1 MKSNKLPRPDA
12 GDATVIVM
20 TPQHQPSPEIAIA
33 ACRAGALGILDLGIR
48 ALGAGIAPAVAEL
61 MRSAQTATHWG
72 LRCDLFDE
80 PCSMLKI
87 LAQRIGLPVQPAA
100 AAPVLVP
107 VLVLAGIRRDEER
120 QAAAAAHKLARKV
133 YREVRDLPEAIVA
146 QRAGYDGLI
155 FKGNEAGGR
164 VSQRSA
170 FIVAQEV
177 AGKLELPYW
186 IQGGIG
192 LQSAAAVMLSG
203 ATGVVLCEQLWLA
216 AEAPPAP
223 ARASWEGLDGSETVL
238 AGADDAPYRCFSR
251 TGRSILSDIQL
262 AVAGR
267 TDWQAMLL
275 DGLQDREAGL
285 LAASQD
291 LAFAASLARRY
302 GTVGRIVTAVRESMQ
317 TGVALPAAQLAL
329 APGAPLAAAHGT
341 RFPIAQGPMTRVS
354 DVAPFAR
361 AVAGEGA
368 LPFVALAV
376 MRGPEIATMLGA
388 TRDLM
393 GAMPW
398 GVGIL
403 GFMPLELRQEQMQVL
418 RDIRPPFA
426 IIAGGRPSQARELDE
441 LGIATYLHVP
451 SPGLLRGFLDAGSRR
466 FVFEGSECG
475 GHTGPRSSF
484 VLWQQAID
492 ILLAAQ
498 LKDPGA
504 VQVLFAGGIHDALSA
519 AMVAVLAAPLVAA
532 GMKIGV
538 LMGTAYLFTHEIV
551 ASGAIVEEFQ
561 RQAIACEETSLLQ
574 SGVGIYTRCARTDF
588 CGEFDALR
596 CQLIVESKSED
607 ETLMALEMMNIGR
620 LRIAAKGITRN
631 NDPAATAGQRYLTL
645 DDAMQRRE
653 GLYMLGEVAR
663 LRRRACSM
671 AELHADVALAS
682 TELLRLH
689 AASHAAAPASTPARQ
704 DAPEDIAI
712 VGMACHLP
720 RAQGLRAYW
729 QNIIR
734 GVDAIGEVP
743 DDRWSAAL
751 LFDEKRDAAGKSYS
765 KCGGFLDD
773 IAFDP
778 QRYGIAP
785 ATLASIEPAQLLTLE
800 VARQAL
806 ADAGFDR
813 RPFARERT
821 ACILAVGG
829 MSDLGSIYNFRTLLP
844 QYLAK
849 VEGLSEAARG
859 QIIDTLFEHELPQW
873 TEDSFPGILGNVF
886 AGRVANRLD
895 LGGSN
900 FTVDAACAA
909 SLAALEVG
917 FRQLRSGEADVAL
930 VGGVDCTNSPIGFM
944 GFAQTHALS
953 PRGRSRPFDTSAD
966 GIAISEGVGALVLK
980 RLSDAE
986 RDGDRIYALVKG
998 VGSASDG
1005 RHRSLTAP
1013 HPPGQV
1019 RALQRAYQD
1028 ARVDPATVTLIEA
1041 HGTGTAL
1048 GDKTE
1053 IAALGILLGES
1064 AAPYCALGS
1073 VKSMIGHSKVA
1084 AGMAGM
1090 IKAALALHHR
1100 TLPPTIGVDRPVPA
1114 LQAAG
1119 SSLYVNSEARP
1130 WLHAGRDH
1138 ARYCGVS
1145 AFGFG
1150 GTNFHAVLGEY
1161 TAAYRPSETV
1171 SLQPREVELF
1181 AFAGAT
1187 RAEIAETVQRL
1198 LDGVAGMAQPDLAQ
1212 LAFSLY
1218 REQHVLRR
1226 ANGGEPCRLIVAATS
1241 AGDLVAKLDKAR
1253 ALLAGSAAVEPA
1265 ANVLYRESVGAV
1277 GGVCFLFPG
1286 QGAQRVNMLREL
1298 VTGMPA
1304 LHANFGAAGVADAIY
1319 PQPAFDDD
1327 TRAAQ
1332 QRALNATDI
1341 AQPALGMVSMAA
1353 FDVLTGFGL
1362 QPDFL
1367 AGHSYGEY
1375 PALCAGGAITRA
1387 ELLHLSMQ
1395 RGRLCAGAPAGAMA
1409 AVDASGAQVADA
1421 IARHGLAVAIA
1432 NLNAPDQTIIAGT
1445 VEAIEAAQAPLMEDG
1460 LRVKRLAVGTAFH
1473 CAHMGAIQAALG
1485 AELAQVAFQPPR
1497 VPVYANLSAAPFSPD
1512 GADIASM
1519 LTRHV
1524 AEPVRFADEIDAMY
1538 AAGARVFIECGP
1550 GLTLTGL
1557 VGRVLGARPHTVLA
1571 LDAPGRDGWV
1581 QLGQLLANALA
1592 VGLPVDL
1599 APWFAGRGLAQRSL
1613 DELFAAAR
1621 AVPGPLIWRVNG
1633 GRAVPWATRPAA
1645 PRVAV
1650 TPIDQVTNQVT
1661 NQVRDQLTND
1671 IRHQVRS
1678 PPAPPITVLRQP
1690 RRSTMKTED
1699 ESMPDAFQSYAGD
1712 DFASAAPAAALGLMQ
1727 IDQSFS
1733 ELLAFQSEQQKTL
1746 NQFFDFHA
1754 RLAGLHPPAAVAPPR
1769 RMPAPPRDVTA
1780 PLAALRAP
1788 ALAQPPAP
1796 PLAPASSPGQAVRIP
1811 VLPSFTQNDTA
1822 VATLEAP
1829 PAPAPV
1835 TTVAAIHTGTAV
1847 AVADAQP
1854 ATVAEFSAEL
1864 LKAVSARTGYPVE
1877 MLDLDAHMEAD
1888 LGIDSIKRIEI
1899 FSGLTN
1905 RHSLL
1910 GDRDEETVIE
1920 ELSGFKSLREVV
1932 AWYGGM
1938 LAPAGAAPVG
1948 DMSPKK
1954 ASTPLSL
1961 PDEEVESHALAK
1973 RDPVQCYVVHACD
1986 AELAP
1991 ADPASASEAPGP
2003 VLLVGQPSPLADAL
2017 HAQLTARG
2025 HAVRQFVPGA
2035 YTPVDGD
2042 WRYPA
2047 DLASAESVAR
2057 LASLAPGAP
2066 QPLGAL
2072 INLMGWDSATA
2083 DQPLEHHGDARALFL
2098 LLKLFAPQL
2107 KATGGRLVNLTSF
2120 GGRFGLYASGDATG
2134 DAPGAASIAASISS
2148 AGTLGVAKSAAREWS
2163 ELHVKCIDA
2172 APGLAPAWLAGH
2184 VRAEMFSA
2192 DTQIEVG
2199 YSAAGR
2205 CCIDLAPRST
2215 LAGEVGAVGELG
2227 ALYLEQ
2233 DCVVLVT
2240 GGAYG
2245 ITAELTRVLAKKYR
2259 PRLVLVGR
2267 STLPGPEPTLTRGID
2282 DVAELRR
2289 LLTARMRAA
2298 SLRITPVLVEAA
2310 LAQLRRD
2317 RDILA
2322 NLDALR
2328 SAGCQVEYHSIDVRD
2343 AGVFGALIDDV
2354 YARLG
2359 RIDGVLH
2366 GAGII
2371 SDKLIASKSLD
2382 AFDAVFDTK
2391 VVPALVLE
2399 RKLRLDALRFIV
2411 FFSSVAGRFGN
2422 IGQSDYSAANEVL
2435 NKLAGRLSHGRPWLH
2450 ALAINWGPWDA
2461 GMVSEDLRKLYA
2473 ARGIRPIGVPDG
2485 RRHFLDALERGAAGQ
2500 PELVISSS
2508 IAQIAALRLGRQNH
2522 LQPD

>member
-1 MKSNKLPRPDA
+1 MKSYKPARPDSDSA
-12 GDATVIVM
+12 NANAHATVIAM
-20 TPQHQPSPEIAIA
+20 TPQHHVSPEIAIA

-48 ALGAGIAPAVAEL
+48 TTGNAVAPAVAEL
-61 MRSAQTATHWG
+61 IRSAQTTSRFG
-72 LRCDLFDE
+72 LRCDLFGD
-80 PCSMLKI
+80 PCSMLDG
-87 LAQRIGLPVQPAA
+87 LAERIGLQGRGEGAA
-100 AAPVLVP
+100 LVP
-107 VLVLAGIRRDEER
+107 VPVLILAGIRSDEGK
-120 QAAAAAHKLARKV
+120 QAAAAAHRLAREV
-133 YREVRDLPEAIVA
+133 YLEVRDLPEALAA
-146 QRAGYDGLI
+146 QQAGFDGLI

-164 VSQRSA
+164 VSQRAA
-170 FIVAQEV
+170 FILAQEV
-177 AGKLELPYW
+177 AGKLAVPYW

-192 LQSAAAVMLSG
+192 VQSAAAVALSG

-223 ARASWEGLDGSETVL
+223 AHASWEGLDGSETVL
-238 AGADDAPYRCFSR
+238 AGAGDAQYRCFSR
-251 TGRSILSDIQL
+251 TGRAVLNDIAM
-262 AVAGR
+262 AVAHAA
-267 TDWQAMLL
+267 DWEAVLL
-275 DGLQDREAGL
+275 AGL
-285 LAASQD
+285 LARDAGVLAAGQD
-291 LAFAASLARRY
+291 LAFASALASRY
-302 GTVGRIVTAVRESMQ
+302 GTVGRIVTAIMEGMQ
-317 TGVALPAAQLAL
+317 TGVALPASQLAL

-361 AVAGEGA
+361 AVADEGA

-376 MRGPEIATMLGA
+376 MRGPEIATMLAA
-388 TRDLM
+388 TRDLL
-393 GAMPW
+393 GALPW

-418 RDIRPPFA
+418 RDVRPPFA

-441 LGIATYLHVP
+441 LGIITYLHVP
-451 SPGLLRGFLDAGSRR
+451 SPGLLRGFLDAGARR

-492 ILLAAQ
+492 ILLAANV
-498 LKDPGA
+498 KESGA

-551 ASGAIVEEFQ
+551 ASGAIVKEFQ
-561 RQAIACEETSLLQ
+561 RQAIACEDTSLLQ
-574 SGVGIYTRCARTDF
+574 SGVGIYTRCARTAF
-588 CGEFDALR
+588 CGEFEALR
-596 CQLIVESKSED
+596 RQLVVESTSED
-607 ETLMALEMMNIGR
+607 DTLMALETMNIGR

-631 NDPAATAGQRYLTL
+631 IDPAATAEQRYVAT

-671 AELHADVALAS
+671 AELHAGVGLAS
-682 TELLRLH
+682 MELLRLH
-689 AASHAAAPASTPARQ
+689 AASRPAAPDSASARSGF
-704 DAPEDIAI
+704 PEDIAI

-734 GVDAIGEVP
+734 GVDAISDVP
-743 DDRWSAAL
+743 EERWSATL
-751 LFDEKRDAAGKSYS
+751 LFDERRDAAGKSYS
-765 KCGGFLDD
+765 KRGGFLDD

-800 VARQAL
+800 VARLAL
-806 ADAGFDR
+806 EDAGFDR

-849 VEGLSEAARG
+849 VEGLSDAARD

-930 VGGVDCTNSPIGFM
+930 VGGVDCTNSPIGYM

-953 PRGRSRPFDTSAD
+953 PRGRSRPFDASAD

-1028 ARVDPATVTLIEA
+1028 ARVDPAKVTLIEA
-1041 HGTGTAL
+1041 HGTGTPL
-1048 GDKTE
+1048 GDKSE
-1053 IAALGILLGES
+1053 IAALGTLLGAS
-1064 AAPYCALGS
+1064 AEPYCALGS

-1090 IKAALALHHR
+1090 IKATLALHHR
-1100 TLPPTIGVDRPVPA
+1100 MLPPTIGVESPAPA

-1119 SSLYVNSEARP
+1119 ASLYVNSEARP

-1138 ARYCGVS
+1138 PRYCGVS

-1161 TAAYRPSETV
+1161 TGAYRAADVV

-1187 RAEIAETVQRL
+1187 RAEIAGTLQRL
-1198 LDGVAGMAQPDLAQ
+1198 LDGLADMAQPDLAQ

-1241 AGDLVAKLDKAR
+1241 AADLVAKLERAR
-1253 ALLAGSAAVEPA
+1253 ALLAGTAEIGPA

-1286 QGAQRVNMLREL
+1286 QGAQRINMLREL
-1298 VTGMPA
+1298 VTSMPS
-1304 LHANFGAAGVADAIY
+1304 LHANFSAAAIADVMY
-1319 PQPAFDDD
+1319 PRPAFDDA

-1341 AQPALGMVSMAA
+1341 AQPALGMAGMAA

-1375 PALCAGGAITRA
+1375 PALCASGAITRE
-1387 ELLHLSMQ
+1387 ELLRLSMA
-1395 RGRLCAGAPAGAMA
+1395 RGRLCAEAPAGAMA
-1409 AVDASGAQVADA
+1409 ALDAGGAEVADA
-1421 IARHGLAVAIA
+1421 IARHGLAVSIA

-1445 VEAIEAAQAPLMEDG
+1445 VDAIETAHMALAGDG
-1460 LRVKRLAVGTAFH
+1460 LRVKQLAVGTAFH
-1473 CAHMGAIQAALG
+1473 CAHMADIQAALA
-1485 AELAQVAFQPPR
+1485 AELEQVAFQPPR
-1497 VPVYANLSAAPFSPD
+1497 VPVYSNLSASPFPAD
-1512 GADIASM
+1512 AGEIGALLA
-1519 LTRHV
+1519 RHI

-1571 LDAPGRDGWV
+1571 IDAPGRDGWV
-1581 QLGQLLANALA
+1581 QLGQLLANAIA
-1592 VGLPVDL
+1592 VGLPIDL
-1599 APWFAGRGLAQRSL
+1599 APWFAGRGLAERSL
-1613 DELFAAAR
+1613 DDLFAAAR
-1621 AVPGPLIWRVNG
+1621 AEPGPLIWRVNG
-1633 GRAVPWATRPAA
+1633 GRAVPWASRPAA
-1645 PRVAV
+1645 PRA
-1650 TPIDQVTNQVT
+1650 PAQLIDC
-1661 NQVRDQLTND
+1661 
-1671 IRHQVRS
+1671 RS
-1678 PPAPPITVLRQP
+1678 TPPAPPVPSATPITVTSP
-1690 RRSTMKTED
+1690 PWRSTMKTED
-1699 ESMPDAFQSYAGD
+1699 ESIPD
-1712 DFASAAPAAALGLMQ
+1712 DFPRYGGTGLAVPSVSATELMQ
-1727 IDQSFS
+1727 IDQSFGQ
-1733 ELLAFQSEQQKTL
+1733 LLAFQSEQQKTL
-1746 NQFFDFHA
+1746 HQFFDFHA
-1754 RLAGLHPPAAVAPPR
+1754 RLAGYGHTTSTVAA
-1769 RMPAPPRDVTA
+1769 PRDVTA
-1780 PLAALRAP
+1780 APGMRAP
-1788 ALAQPPAP
+1788 VQAA
-1796 PLAPASSPGQAVRIP
+1796 LAPAPAPGQAVRIP

-1822 VATLEAP
+1822 VATLAAPPPP
-1829 PAPAPV
+1829 PAP
-1835 TTVAAIHTGTAV
+1835 AIHTGTV
-1847 AVADAQP
+1847 AAAAHVATVATAAAADTAP

-1864 LKAVSARTGYPVE
+1864 LKAVSARTGYPVD

-1899 FSGLTN
+1899 FSGLTQ
-1905 RHSLL
+1905 RHSLV

-1920 ELSGFKSLREVV
+1920 ELSGFKSLRDVV
-1932 AWYGGM
+1932 AWYAGM
-1938 LAPAGAAPVG
+1938 LEPAVPILVG
-1948 DMSPKK
+1948 DLSPKK
-1954 ASTPLSL
+1954 APAPLSL
-1961 PDEEVESHALAK
+1961 SDEEVEPYANTAEA
-1973 RDPVQCYVVHACD
+1973 DPVQCYVVQACD
-1986 AELAP
+1986 AALAP
-1991 ADPASASEAPGP
+1991 AVPGDDTSPPGP
-2003 VLLVGQPSPLADAL
+2003 VLLVGQPSALADAL

-2025 HAVRQFVPGA
+2025 HAVRQLVPGTFA
-2035 YTPVDGD
+2035 PADGD
-2042 WRYPA
+2042 WRYVA
-2047 DLASAESVAR
+2047 DLASAQSVAQSAGQLDGL
-2057 LASLAPGAP
+2057 LAGAP
-2066 QPLGAL
+2066 LAAL
-2072 INLMGWDSATA
+2072 IDLMGWDHASPDA
-2083 DQPLEHHGDARALFL
+2083 PLDHVGDARALFL
-2098 LLKLFAPQL
+2098 LLKLFAPQM
-2107 KATGGRLVNLTSF
+2107 KAGGGRLVNLTGF
-2120 GGRFGLYASGDATG
+2120 DGRFGLDGSAVETG
-2134 DAPGAASIAASISS
+2134 VEHDEAPGHAFIAS

-2172 APGLAPAWLAGH
+2172 APELAPAWLAGR
-2184 VRAEMFSA
+2184 VVAEMFSA
-2192 DTQIEVG
+2192 DTQVEVG

-2205 CCIDLAPRST
+2205 CCVGMEARSM
-2215 LAGEVGAVGELG
+2215 LQGELG
-2227 ALYLEQ
+2227 ALGALGGLHLEQ

-2240 GGAYG
+2240 GGACG
-2245 ITAELTRVLAKKYR
+2245 ITAELTHVLAKKYR

-2267 STLPGPEPTLTRGID
+2267 SALPRPESAATFGID
-2282 DVAELRR
+2282 NQEELRQ

-2298 SLRITPVLVEAA
+2298 GQRITPVLVEAA
-2310 LAQLRRD
+2310 VAQLRRD
-2317 RDILA
+2317 REILA
-2322 NLDALR
+2322 NLAALR
-2328 SAGCQVEYHSIDVRD
+2328 SAGCHVEYHSIDVRD
-2343 AGVFGALIDDV
+2343 APAFGGLIDDV
-2354 YARLG
+2354 YARFG

-2371 SDKLIASKSLD
+2371 SDKLIASKPVE
-2382 AFDAVFDTK
+2382 AFDAVFETK
-2391 VVPALVLE
+2391 VIPALVLE

-2435 NKLAGRLSHGRPWLH
+2435 NKLAGRLGHGRPWLH
-2450 ALAINWGPWDA
+2450 AVAINWGPWDA
-2461 GMVSEDLRKLYA
+2461 GMVSDDLRKLYA
-2473 ARGIRPIGVPDG
+2473 ARGIRPIGRQEG
-2485 RRHFLDALERGAAGQ
+2485 RHHFLDALERGAAGQ
-2500 PELVISSS
+2500 PEIVISSS
-2508 IAQIAALRLGRQNH
+2508 VAQIAALRLGRQH
-2522 LQPD
+2522 RPQSG